1 MFTELAALVRASEK
15 VVVTLT
21 MQGDTMS
28 VVVVPVGKD
37 AADAALST
45 PLALSATPAELD
57 EGFAAAIAGV
67 SAARQSLAEQ
77 VEATRS
83 ILEAAKT
90 SQSTKA
96 TKALTKAA
104 EPTASETSE
113 EDDDDDKPEGS
124 AGAQQTAKADDGA
137 AKTAGTDLA
146 SLL

>member
-1 MFTELAALVRASEK
+1 MFTELAALVRPSEK

-28 VVVVPVGKD
+28 VVVVPVVKD

-77 VEATRS
+77 VEATTS

-104 EPTASETSE
+104 APTASETSA

-124 AGAQQTAKADDGA
+124 AGAQEAAKADDGA
-137 AKTAGTDLA
+137 AKTTGTDLA